1 MKQLTNTSLLM
12 ASMCPGF
19 CLLVSKSDDAIKHTL
34 NPTQTLPHLFLCPA
48 YPHLLFPHSQGNDK
62 AGVAGGGG
70 GGPAVNFQF
79 HKLFSL
85 ENASSYLFSYM
96 TFFSSAN
103 LNFSFSAIRTP
114 EMEVPYSLFK
124 CISPNYIMPVN
135 I

>member
-1 MKQLTNTSLLM
+1 MTKLGWR
-12 ASMCPGF
+12 A
-19 CLLVSKSDDAIKHTL
+19 VE
-34 NPTQTLPHLFLCPA
+34 
-48 YPHLLFPHSQGNDK
+48 
-62 AGVAGGGG
+62 G

-85 ENASSYLFSYM
+85 ENASFYLFSYM
-96 TFFSSAN
+96 AFFSSAN

-124 CISPNYIMPVN
+124 CVSPNYIMPVN